1 MARGKRRRGAP
12 KRDYQELD
20 LNRVRMTIPH
30 IETKRGIEFEVSQI
44 TGNNAEEGKSWVCP
58 VCVVLITPGTVHTVA
73 WDTHRGPQSRR
84 HFHNYCW
91 KIFDG
96 FLP

>member
-20 LNRVRMTIPH
+20 PNRVRMTIPH

-58 VCVVLITPGTVHTVA
+58 VCVALITPGTVHTVA

-84 HFHNYCW
+84 HFHNHCW